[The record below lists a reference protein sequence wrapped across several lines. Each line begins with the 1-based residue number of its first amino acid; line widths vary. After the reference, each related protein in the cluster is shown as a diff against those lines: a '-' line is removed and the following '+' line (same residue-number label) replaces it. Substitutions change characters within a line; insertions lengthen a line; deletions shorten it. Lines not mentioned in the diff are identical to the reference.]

1 MNEKIL
7 IGLSISSV
15 VLLVLANRQL
25 RKIMSTQADAAKA
38 LRDANVQLQKISGE
52 SSQTLQKVKDLQA
65 IIDAGDQVSPELQ
78 SAIDDLKA
86 SIQSVDDLTPDIT
99 DGSGLPDGGASSAM
113 TGSDERGVQKNVGP
127 SGETGKKGSTAQL

>member
-1 MNEKIL
+1 MNERIL

-15 VLLVLANRQL
+15 VLLVLANLQL
-25 RKIMSTQADAAKA
+25 LKLMSSQADAAKT
-38 LRDANVQLQKISGE
+38 LREANDQLKKISGE

-99 DGSGLPDGGASSAM
+99 DGSGLPDSGPSSAM
-113 TGSDERGVQKNVGP
+113 TGSDAQGVQKNVGP
-127 SGETGKKGSTAQL
+127 NGETGKKGSTAQL